1 MKLPSLLTSEAFGVV
16 IKYAITGVATVCGL
30 DPVMSIA
37 LGEGSAALLKDGKE
51 AQQDKAI
58 AIAEAVGAGAAK
70 AFPVYQAL
78 PVKDQIGIM
87 EGLAQVDDPQ
97 DLVNAPFVQAELA
110 KLPNSQV
117 RKVAESYVRALPDHV
132 RRTLA
137 SQGDPAGRT
146 ATAQSIP
153 KNAQEFGA
161 AFAAIPSIYKA
172 GDAVPHMPGW
182 VLEAQLGGGGFG
194 EVWRAS
200 KREMLRAVK
209 FCKGGASAANLR
221 IERDL
226 VERVTKLAR
235 RTPGLVQIEDDFL
248 DQQPP
253 SLVYEFVQGCTLET
267 HLKARIREE
276 KPFAWGEAAGMIL
289 ELAETMAV
297 CHRESII
304 HRDLKPAN
312 ILLDLDDPAEPR
324 LRITDFGIGAALDGS
339 TGMVMNGF
347 TQSQGAGSAKY
358 ASPEQLRGAAQ
369 HPRDDIHA
377 LGIIWLQLLIGDL
390 HQDRLDGPTRR
401 ELLREG
407 QPEVLIELLE
417 ECIATKP
424 AHRPEN
430 AVAMVARL
438 RSLLGASWG
447 EVANPPAAPARQSTT
462 ATPPPL
468 PAAPSSQ
475 PKQPAAKLR
484 TDLRVEDLKDKLT
497 RKKTKHPE
505 DFAAELAD
513 WGLVEVASF
522 AFNENDYRYTEQ
534 LLPLPSKVLWH
545 DAISANQRP
554 AKGLV
559 TRLPGNDREAARDAE
574 ALCSGGSMPLL
585 ARFTAAGDSFS
596 VSDFSILLRGQ
607 PLPLLDKE
615 QEDTKHTLKEILAA
629 MVRIDPGKVQRAQ
642 GGELR
647 NDKAFAICKYPV
659 TQAWYEA
666 VIGSNPSYFQGNDK
680 RPVEQVSWHDA
691 QAFCQRLNELC
702 TRQGVNQGQRFCLPS
717 EAQWE
722 HACRAGSPGD
732 FGLLK
737 NGKQG
742 TVDELA
748 RYNSNSGDTT
758 WPVGSRAEN
767 AWGLYDMHG
776 NVWEWCE
783 DPYDASP
790 RVLRGGSWDN
800 GAADCTAGVRNRLD
814 PGYHS
819 SHIGFRFAAV
829 PA

>member
-30 DPVMSIA
+30 DPVMSMA

-97 DLVNAPFVQAELA
+97 DLLNAPFVQAELA

-235 RTPGLVQIEDDFL
+235 RTPGLVKIEDDFL

-267 HLKARIREE
+267 HLKARIRED

-324 LRITDFGIGAALDGS
+324 LRITDFGIGAALDQS
-339 TGMVMNGF
+339 TGAAFQGF
-347 TQSQGAGSAKY
+347 TQSLGSGSARY
-358 ASPEQLRGAAQ
+358 APPEQLLGGQQ

-377 LGIIWLQLLIGDL
+377 LGIIWLQLIVSDL
-390 HQDRLDGPTRR
+390 SEDQLDGPTRR
-401 ELLREG
+401 RLLREG
-407 QPEVLIELLE
+407 HPEPLIELLE
-417 ECIATKP
+417 DCIATKP
-424 AHRPEN
+424 AHRPES
-430 AVAMVARL
+430 AIALAAKVKE
-438 RSLLGASWG
+438 LLGKT
-447 EVANPPAAPARQSTT
+447 ANPDAARVRQT
-462 ATPPPL
+462 AVVVTPPP
-468 PAAPSSQ
+468 
-475 PKQPAAKLR
+475 
-484 TDLRVEDLKDKLT
+484 
-497 RKKTKHPE
+497 
-505 DFAAELAD
+505 
-513 WGLVEVASF
+513 
-522 AFNENDYRYTEQ
+522 
-534 LLPLPSKVLWH
+534 
-545 DAISANQRP
+545 
-554 AKGLV
+554 
-559 TRLPGNDREAARDAE
+559 
-574 ALCSGGSMPLL
+574 MP
-585 ARFTAAGDSFS
+585 
-596 VSDFSILLRGQ
+596 V
-607 PLPLLDKE
+607 
-615 QEDTKHTLKEILAA
+615 LKEILAA

-666 VIGSNPSYFQGNDK
+666 VIGSNPSHFQGNDK